1 MRYADL
7 VLDLE
12 HKLTYKVHDMNSAF
26 EQEIRYRLLKILS
39 QQSSLT
45 QREMAKQMGISL
57 GKVNYCLSELAKRGL
72 IDVIRFKS
80 AKNKIPYT
88 YVLTPRGMKEKARLT
103 ANFLRR
109 KMAEYE
115 EIQRQI
121 AELSREVQED
131 RQNGL
136 SRTKRRD
143 LVSRVR

>member
-1 MRYADL
+1 
-7 VLDLE
+7 
-12 HKLTYKVHDMNSAF
+12 MNNAF

-45 QREMAKQMGISL
+45 QRDMANQMGISL

-80 AKNKIPYT
+80 AKHKIPYT

-103 ANFLRR
+103 VNFLKR
-109 KMAEYE
+109 KVSEYE

-136 SRTKRRD
+136 SRTKTRD
-143 LVSRVR
+143 VVSRVR

>member
-1 MRYADL
+1 M

-12 HKLTYKVHDMNSAF
+12 CKVTYKVHAMNKPY

-39 QQSSLT
+39 QESKLT
-45 QREMAKQMGISL
+45 QRDMAKEMGISL

-103 ANFLRR
+103 MNFLKR
-109 KMAEYE
+109 KVSEYE
-115 EIQRQI
+115 EIRRQI
-121 AELSREVQED
+121 KELAQEVETD
-131 RQNGL
+131 KFNHI
-136 SRTKRRD
+136 SETETRD
-143 LVSRVR
+143 VMSRVP

>member
-1 MRYADL
+1 
-7 VLDLE
+7 
-12 HKLTYKVHDMNSAF
+12 MNNPF

-45 QREMAKQMGISL
+45 QRDMAKQMGISL

-80 AKNKIPYT
+80 AKNKIPFT
-88 YVLTPRGMKEKARLT
+88 YMLTPHGLEEKARLT

-115 EIQRQI
+115 EIRRQI
-121 AELSREVQED
+121 AELSREVQEN
-131 RQNGL
+131 RQNGFSPDERL
-136 SRTKRRD
+136 A
-143 LVSRVR
+143 